1 MYKDFDS
8 NGNLITDNT
17 FMTNADTPS
26 LLLKDFDQTFTNP
39 YTGKI
44 IPIETSDF
52 KKNGIYISASDA
64 HQPLYNGTYQ
74 FSIKDNEWWHV
85 KENIFDSNNWTQEAP
100 ND

>member
-1 MYKDFDS
+1 MVC
-8 NGNLITDNT
+8 GG
-17 FMTNADTPS
+17 
-26 LLLKDFDQTFTNP
+26 
-39 YTGKI
+39 TGLYIRAAIYDYEFKEEQ
-44 IPIETSDF
+44 PVDTSDF
-52 KKNGIYISASDA
+52 KKNGIYITSSDA